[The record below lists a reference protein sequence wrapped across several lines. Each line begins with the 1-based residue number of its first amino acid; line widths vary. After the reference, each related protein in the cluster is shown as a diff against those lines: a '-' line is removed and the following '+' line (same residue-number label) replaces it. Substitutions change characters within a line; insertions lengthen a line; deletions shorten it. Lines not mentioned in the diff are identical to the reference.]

1 MNSITY
7 ADYLNQ
13 IQIKDDNENYLDEKI
28 KKVSDIFN
36 DNYNIYIYSIYNK
49 LIEIDESLKT
59 DNIETI
65 IFIIFVL
72 IKENKIES
80 KKIMSKLFI
89 KYSDKFLILHNN
101 DFLILSILF
110 YSYME
115 KIINCDIYNILEN
128 LK

>member
-101 DFLILSILF
+101 DFLVLSILF